1 MEEIRRV
8 NKKRF
13 ADAEKYEENVVD
25 RKDSIKSFSD
35 NHFVGDVYLKK
46 YIHIKKKHLL
56 DTGVCIQDDNYKWLQ
71 FYQYNKRVCLTTI
84 YDNNNNIVEWYF
96 DIAKKIGKENGIPY
110 QDDMYLDVVL
120 KPNGEVVL
128 LDEDEFEEAFER
140 KEFTKEEYDE
150 AYKTAYELMNRL
162 KNKQNEMKKFTDYYF
177 NIMLGDII
185 ELKISL

>member
-1 MEEIRRV
+1 MEKIRRV

-13 ADAEKYEENVVD
+13 ANAEKYSENVVD
-25 RKDSIKSFSD
+25 RKDSLKSF
-35 NHFVGDVYLKK
+35 NTTHFVGDVYLKK

-56 DTGVCIQDDNYKWLQ
+56 YNGVCIQDDNYKWLQ

-96 DIAKKIGKENGIPY
+96 DIAKEIGKENSMPY
-110 QDDMYLDVVL
+110 QEDMYLDVVL

-140 KEFTKEEYDE
+140 KEFTKVEYDE
-150 AYKTAYELMNRL
+150 AYKTAYELMDKL
-162 KNKQNEMKKFTDYYF
+162 KNKQNEMKEFTDYYL
-177 NIMLGDII
+177 NIMLGNIK
-185 ELKISL
+185 E

>member
-1 MEEIRRV
+1 MEKIRKV

-56 DTGVCIQDDNYKWLQ
+56 DSGVCIQNDNYKWLQ
-71 FYQYNKRVCLTTI
+71 FYQYNKKACLTTI

-96 DIAKKIGKENGIPY
+96 DIAKEIGKENGIPY

-140 KEFTKEEYDE
+140 KEFTKDEYDE
-150 AYKTAYELMNRL
+150 AYKTAYELMDRL
-162 KNKQNEMKKFTDYYF
+162 KNKQNEMKDFTDYYF

>member
-13 ADAEKYEENVVD
+13 ANAEKYAENVID
-25 RKDSIKSFSD
+25 RADSIKSF
-35 NHFVGDVYLKK
+35 NTTHFVGDVYLKK

-56 DTGVCIQDDNYKWLQ
+56 YNGVCIQDDNYKWLQ

-96 DIAKKIGKENGIPY
+96 DIAKEIGKENGMPY

-140 KEFTKEEYDE
+140 KEFTKEEYDK
-150 AYKTAYELMNRL
+150 AYKTAYALMDIL
-162 KNKQNEMKKFTDYYF
+162 KNKQNEMKEFTDYYF
-177 NIMLGDII
+177 NIMLGNI
-185 ELKISL
+185 K

>member
-1 MEEIRRV
+1 MEKIRRV

-13 ADAEKYEENVVD
+13 ANAEKYSENVVD
-25 RKDSIKSFSD
+25 RKDSLKSF
-35 NHFVGDVYLKK
+35 NTTHFVGDVYLKK

-56 DTGVCIQDDNYKWLQ
+56 YNGVCIQDDNYKWLQ

-96 DIAKKIGKENGIPY
+96 DIAKEIGKENSMPY
-110 QDDMYLDVVL
+110 QEDMYLDVVL

-128 LDEDEFEEAFER
+128 LDEDEFEEAYQR

-150 AYKTAYELMNRL
+150 AYKTAYELMDRL
-162 KNKQNEMKKFTDYYF
+162 KNKQNEMKEFTDYYF
-177 NIMLGDII
+177 NIMICDIK
-185 ELKISL
+185 E